1 MRPATAAAALAA
13 LLVPAGLS
21 ARPRLQVIGFSEGG
35 GYLAYT
41 LSGVYEGSAF
51 PYCEIHV
58 LDTQAD
64 SLAESLRRVDQT
76 LSMTPA
82 GLTGEHLASED
93 SLLAAYGI
101 SPGDTGIPLEY
112 PALDSPPEAQTRSF
126 RFGGRVDGLP
136 PGLYSVDLF
145 ESPADTS
152 ETYHGMHPS
161 TCRLNLTSA
170 AESQST
176 ELMRW
181 GEDAVMEVPV
191 YDFGIERIL
200 LHPSGLL
207 VVFLSCTVQ
216 GFEIPEPEIVP
227 FVFDDFGA
235 LRGKT

>member
-1 MRPATAAAALAA
+1 MRFPTAVAAIAA
-13 LLVPAGLS
+13 LLAPAGLS

-51 PYCEIHV
+51 PYSEIHV
-58 LDTQAD
+58 LDTEAD
-64 SLAESLRRVDQT
+64 SLTESLRRVDQT
-76 LSMTPA
+76 LSMNPA
-82 GLTGEHLASED
+82 DLTGEHLASAD
-93 SLLAAYGI
+93 SLLAAYDI
-101 SPGDTGIPLEY
+101 SPGDTGVPLEY
-112 PALDSPPEAQTRSF
+112 PALDSPPEAETRSF
-126 RFGGRVDGLP
+126 RFEDSVDGLP

-145 ESPADTS
+145 EAPADTT
-152 ETYHGMHPS
+152 EAYYGMHPT
-161 TCRLNLTSA
+161 TCRLHLTSA

-176 ELMRW
+176 ELMRSD
-181 GEDAVMEVPV
+181 GDAVMQVPV
-191 YDFGIERIL
+191 YDFGIERVL

-235 LRGKT
+235 LRRET